1 MKIELSDLLI
11 GIKNGRTSRRELKGL
26 IDAINQTKLNKKI
39 LENIHLGLSN
49 FSDKEVAQF
58 VNTLK

>member
-11 GIKNGRTSRRELKGL
+11 GIKNGRTGRRELKGL
-26 IDAINQTKLNKKI
+26 IDAINQTKSNKKI

-49 FSDKEVAQF
+49 LSDKEVAQF
-58 VNTLK
+58 VTSLK